1 MKHFSLIFLFTL
13 LLAGCQDTLGPAGLE
28 VSENMISCPAEGGD
42 FLIEIDGRPDWTTD
56 NTVGWISVRR
66 TNGNASIHI
75 DGNEGKARR
84 HTLNLLISGR
94 KQAEIEITQEHSD
107 AFSISRKSIQMPYKG
122 GECAITLTCFT
133 QWQASSDSEWISLED
148 TSGNGT
154 SEVGMTIAPNE
165 EHEDR
170 KGCIIFTCEGKSIE
184 MPVIQSL
191 KPFVEVEK
199 QTVEFDGDGGQGS
212 VLYLSNTMIET
223 SSQVDWIRIIKPNGT
238 VNKVSFEVK
247 RNLGEAR
254 EGRIRVAS
262 DVDKDI
268 FSEITVRQGPKI
280 DHPRLLIAE
289 GSYLILHSRE
299 SITLTPIFEDMSD
312 KTLKWSSD
320 NEGIATVDDNGRVTI
335 ISGGICTITATNA
348 YHGLQVSI
356 TLDIRPK
363 ATDMKVK
370 FGKQDMNENPV
381 AVRFAGEAIT
391 ISVTM
396 DPEDA
401 YCEDLTYLSSDE
413 SIAGISGNI
422 IRCLRAGK
430 VEIFIESAYQSLRQS
445 YILTIL
451 E

>member
-1 MKHFSLIFLFTL
+1 
-13 LLAGCQDTLGPAGLE
+13 
-28 VSENMISCPAEGGD
+28 
-42 FLIEIDGRPDWTTD
+42 
-56 NTVGWISVRR
+56 
-66 TNGNASIHI
+66 
-75 DGNEGKARR
+75 
-84 HTLNLLISGR
+84 
-94 KQAEIEITQEHSD
+94 
-107 AFSISRKSIQMPYKG
+107 
-122 GECAITLTCFT
+122 
-133 QWQASSDSEWISLED
+133 
-148 TSGNGT
+148 
-154 SEVGMTIAPNE
+154 
-165 EHEDR
+165 
-170 KGCIIFTCEGKSIE
+170 
-184 MPVIQSL
+184 
-191 KPFVEVEK
+191 
-199 QTVEFDGDGGQGS
+199 
-212 VLYLSNTMIET
+212 
-223 SSQVDWIRIIKPNGT
+223 
-238 VNKVSFEVK
+238 
-247 RNLGEAR
+247 
-254 EGRIRVAS
+254 
-262 DVDKDI
+262 
-268 FSEITVRQGPKI
+268 
-280 DHPRLLIAE
+280 
-289 GSYLILHSRE
+289 
-299 SITLTPIFEDMSD
+299 MSD